1 MYDVISLPAG
11 PTQITIGRYL
21 VHAHP
26 HPRPYRPARLIALRQ
41 SGGIMHRLYRTE
53 REIVLSPHE
62 ALAPQVERLSCSQQ
76 ERILAY
82 IEERR
87 ASFGFDE
94 GEEYKF
100 YLLEVAYELRH
111 LPRTDRPIR
120 AHTYYQLDELLS
132 GRPLVLRAKQTE
144 EMK

>member
-11 PTQITIGRYL
+11 TTQVMIERYL

-26 HPRPYRPARLIALRQ
+26 HPRPYRPVRLLALRQ
-41 SGGIMHRLYRTE
+41 SGGVMHRLYRTE
-53 REIVLSPHE
+53 REIILTPHE
-62 ALAPQVERLSCSQQ
+62 ALAPQVQRLSFSQQ
-76 ERILAY
+76 ERVLAY
-82 IEERR
+82 IGERR
-87 ASFGFDE
+87 SGFGFHEAD
-94 GEEYKF
+94 EYKF

-111 LPRTDRPIR
+111 LPRTDRPVR

-132 GRPLVLRAKQTE
+132 GRPLVLRATQRE

>member
-11 PTQITIGRYL
+11 PTQVTIERYL

-41 SGGIMHRLYRTE
+41 SGGVMHRLYRTE
-53 REIVLSPHE
+53 REIVLFLHE

-76 ERILAY
+76 ERVLAY

-111 LPRTDRPIR
+111 SKKQS
-120 AHTYYQLDELLS
+120 ALLAMNVRK
-132 GRPLVLRAKQTE
+132 GGLLFYVLFFCLMWSAFDF
-144 EMK
+144 